1 MDVEWWDS
9 ELSIVPVKPLIWLI
23 YMYSIHMRDDKGT
36 AWSEQK
42 LISGTKCQKRYV
54 TDTQMEK
61 YELPNLK
68 ELKLNYLNKILPYTT
83 Y

>member
-1 MDVEWWDS
+1 MPKRSYLKKFMTKQYNNMDVEWWDS

-42 LISGTKCQKRYV
+42 LISGTKC
-54 TDTQMEK
+54 
-61 YELPNLK
+61 
-68 ELKLNYLNKILPYTT
+68 
-83 Y
+83 

>member
-42 LISGTKCQKRYV
+42 LISGTKC
-54 TDTQMEK
+54 
-61 YELPNLK
+61 
-68 ELKLNYLNKILPYTT
+68 
-83 Y
+83 